1 MKHHSLLFEWDELKS
16 TWSCHPRCPSVTC
29 PEAPEAIFGEMSQ
42 ALVDPLR
49 HLWRHLSLQGVL
61 SSVCPNKLGS
71 DRIDHAWFLNLHCA
85 VWCTKWQFANTLRKK
100 NTFVKVFTVRLTAS
114 NVCKYMYINSNFDI
128 SNVNSL
134 ILWPWYTRCT
144 SDHHL
149 GLLADVAPGSS
160 KSDVGKAVEIPT
172 RGTTESSQTN
182 EEKTDPCTIHNFQ
195 QS

>member
-1 MKHHSLLFEWDELKS
+1 MNWNQREAAIPDAHQWRVPRLLRPSSEKCLKLWSIHSGTSDDTCHCKVCCPLFVQTSWDLTESTMLDFSICTVQSGVPNDNLL
-16 TWSCHPRCPSVTC
+16 TH
-29 PEAPEAIFGEMSQ
+29 
-42 ALVDPLR
+42 
-49 HLWRHLSLQGVL
+49 
-61 SSVCPNKLGS
+61 
-71 DRIDHAWFLNLHCA
+71 
-85 VWCTKWQFANTLRKK
+85 FAKK